1 MAETKTIRR
10 LFWVWE
16 FEKEERWLNEMA
28 MEGWALQCVGWCR
41 YTFERTEPGEYTI
54 RLEMHGRDEEYLDF
68 MRESGAEFVGRVI
81 QWIYFR
87 KRAALGAFDLF
98 SDLDSRIDHLTR
110 IGKMLQAVG
119 MANLLIGGVNVI
131 NGSGIGLINLLL
143 ATVLMY
149 GLGRISGK
157 REEMEKERQL
167 HD

>member
-1 MAETKTIRR
+1 
-10 LFWVWE
+10 
-16 FEKEERWLNEMA
+16 
-28 MEGWALQCVGWCR
+28 
-41 YTFERTEPGEYTI
+41 
-54 RLEMHGRDEEYLDF
+54 
-68 MRESGAEFVGRVI
+68 
-81 QWIYFR
+81 
-87 KRAALGAFDLF
+87 
-98 SDLDSRIDHLTR
+98 
-110 IGKMLQAVG
+110 MLQAVG